1 MRITGM
7 PKTTLYRRLREHA
20 DNGRAYQVS
29 HGRWRAR
36 TTEHGHD
43 A

>member
-1 MRITGM
+1 MTGM

-20 DNGRAYQVS
+20 GNGRAYQVS

-36 TTEHGHD
+36 TAEDGHD